1 MAMWNVCVGTAWAG
15 VPAVSSRATFLPLQ
29 APHPPSRKSAT
40 PSGVCLGLAIP
51 VPRGPPPTEPVNQSW
66 TLKALKVEGI

>member
-15 VPAVSSRATFLPLQ
+15 VPAVSSQATFLPLQ

-40 PSGVCLGLAIP
+40 PSGVSGARDTSP
-51 VPRGPPPTEPVNQSW
+51 PGPPPTEPVNQSW